1 MNEPNVN
8 NIEILFEQ
16 YKMFVETAEQ
26 VTNRRQKLNQYYIT
40 ALTSLIGIPYAL
52 GIDIFKEIS
61 FLTIFIGFI
70 GCLMSVLW
78 IVNLISAKQLNK
90 AKFEIIQEIE
100 IRLPY
105 KLYTK
110 EWKLL
115 AEGRDSKVYLEA
127 TKVEL
132 LVPIVLG
139 LPYLGLFIYALNQ
152 LT

>member
-40 ALTSLIGIPYAL
+40 ALTGLIGIPYAL
-52 GIDIFKEIS
+52 GIDIFKEVSI
-61 FLTIFIGFI
+61 LTLFIGFI
-70 GCLMSVLW
+70 GCVMSILW

-110 EWKLL
+110 EWEFL
-115 AEGRDSKVYLEA
+115 AKGKDSKIYLEA
-127 TKVEL
+127 TKIEIF
-132 LVPIVLG
+132 VPIILG
-139 LPYLGLFIYALNQ
+139 LPYFGLLIYALNQ